1 MRLTFRV
8 TTSGDRWAV
17 AAPSVDFEKVWPKGK
32 GDFDEAEF
40 RTEVRQFGG
49 QVMIGDKPGETCAM
63 RFASILL
70 HEFAEWS
77 GNANDNERAIA
88 EGGFHRMQS
97 VVNRRAEQGR
107 YGNVRVRID
116 PITTPFK
123 GKVYHS
129 LRLRVDR
136 DGRDVPNA
144 EAATHYCAMVL
155 AYLLREIDRDLR
167 EHDQPPCEIADEVLL
182 LAAER
187 DREYYAARA
196 AESNATRGECER
208 NRKGFCA
215 PCKFDCPHC
224 RNGKCAE
231 VATLDDEATMRRV
244 PYYAKEFEKREAER
258 RSRNEMKRNEN
269 EKEAD
274 E

>member
-17 AAPSVDFEKVWPKGK
+17 AAPTVDFEKVWPKGK

-40 RTEVRQFGG
+40 RTQVRKFGG

-63 RFASILL
+63 RFASVLL
-70 HEFAEWS
+70 HEFGEWS
-77 GNANDNERAIA
+77 GVANDNERAIA

-107 YGNVRVRID
+107 YGNVRIRID
-116 PITTPFK
+116 PITRPFK
-123 GKVYHS
+123 GKVYHT
-129 LRLRVDR
+129 LRVRVDR
-136 DGRDVPNA
+136 DSRDVPNA

-155 AYLLREIDRDLR
+155 AYLLRELDRDLQA
-167 EHDQPPCEIADEVLL
+167 HGQPPCEIADEVLL

-196 AESNATRGECER
+196 AESNAARGECER
-208 NRKGFCA
+208 NRNGYCS

-231 VATLDDEATMRRV
+231 VETLDDEATMRRV
-244 PYYAKEFEKREAER
+244 PYYAAEFEKGEAER
-258 RSRNEMKRNEN
+258 RARKEN
-269 EKEAD
+269 EKENGQ
-274 E
+274 